1 MAFYQKSTHMLALLV
16 EFWYKLLVNSER
28 EVKILTFQY
37 VFDTTIKIVLTIKK
51 ILYVTKIFIL
61 YL

>member
-28 EVKILTFQY
+28 EVKILTFEY
-37 VFDTTIKIVLTIKK
+37 VFDTTIKIVLTIEK
-51 ILYVTKIFIL
+51 Y
-61 YL
+61 YM